1 MNQEQNNLNPNNFNT
16 QGNNGMP
23 NNQPLQNNQGFN
35 PTFNQNVAPNTNVN
49 QPTFNPQPMVELMQ
63 QPAQSQQMPS
73 YQQPVMQ
80 ELTPQPMNTVES
92 GNTNNQNLNSKPPK
106 KTNLGL
112 IIGIVAAIIV
122 IAIIIGIVLL
132 LNNKGDSN
140 NSNSIFSPSNKYVD
154 GKIPYNKEVNKCAK
168 EIVSYKD
175 NTRQLCYQEPI
186 YYNAENYYD
195 RDYARFIDFS
205 FYLNTDEKNILS
217 FKLDKDTKEYYNFIE
232 MGLDEENL
240 SYVYEFQTLE
250 EDTLV
255 FVSNQSFKKYKTLDL
270 TNKESVKTS
279 DNKELYK
286 GVYAEKY
293 TAYEYY
299 TKIDG
304 IEVAITVVNK
314 NYNVDEAYSRINKF
328 IKKLSKDNGAPFIVD
343 YAMAN
348 YNTMGFETDLSK
360 AYMIKDYKYVTGLK
374 FYKTTGSYV
383 NGNTG
388 LNLALHNKGITY
400 TYDDYYLLVT
410 DDYDTYTVYRTEM
423 SAGTA
428 EYSMWSAYI
437 PEDNVFS
444 ILINV
449 WNGTNIISRFGFVVK
464 NPDMSKGY
472 QYYIDNFSEMLTNG
486 NGNTVGK
493 SEEYHR
499 N

>member
-1 MNQEQNNLNPNNFNT
+1 MNQEQNNFNPNNFNN
-16 QGNNGMP
+16 QNINNGMM
-23 NNQPLQNNQGFN
+23 NNQPLSNNQN
-35 PTFNQNVAPNTNVN
+35 LNNQFNQNVNVN
-49 QPTFNPQPMVELMQ
+49 QQSQPTPSFQQPINQMNMQ
-63 QPAQSQQMPS
+63 QP
-73 YQQPVMQ
+73 
-80 ELTPQPMNTVES
+80 TPQQINTFGS
-92 GNTNNQNLNSKPPK
+92 GNANNQNFNSKPPK
-106 KTNLGL
+106 KLNIGL
-112 IIGIVAAIIV
+112 IVGISAAVVVAT
-122 IAIIIGIVLL
+122 IIGIVLL
-132 LNNKGDSN
+132 SNNKGDNNNS

-175 NTRQLCYQEPI
+175 NTRELCYQEPI

-195 RDYARFIDFS
+195 RDYARFINFS
-205 FYLNTDEKNILS
+205 LYLNTDEKNVLS

-270 TNKESVKTS
+270 TNKESVKTA

-299 TKIDG
+299 TKIDD

-314 NYNVDEAYSRINKF
+314 NYSVDEAYSRISKF
-328 IKKLSKDNGAPFIVD
+328 IKKLSKDTGAPFIVD

-348 YNTMGFETDLSK
+348 YNTMGFANDLTK
-360 AYMIKDYKYVTGLK
+360 AYLVKSHKYVVGLK
-374 FYKTTGSYV
+374 FYKDSGSYV
-383 NGNTG
+383 KGNTG
-388 LNLALHNKGITY
+388 LNLTLYNNGITY

-410 DDYDTYTVYRTEM
+410 DDSETYTVYRTEM
-423 SAGTA
+423 SAGSA
-428 EYSMWSAYI
+428 QYSMWSAYI

-449 WNGTNIISRFGFVVK
+449 WNGVNIISRFGFVVE

-499 N
+499 D

>member
-1 MNQEQNNLNPNNFNT
+1 MNQEQNNFNPNNFNN
-16 QGNNGMP
+16 QNINNGMM
-23 NNQPLQNNQGFN
+23 NNQPLPN
-35 PTFNQNVAPNTNVN
+35 NQNVAQNTNVN
-49 QPTFNPQPMVELMQ
+49 QPTFNQQTQPTPSFQQPINQVNMQ
-63 QPAQSQQMPS
+63 QP
-73 YQQPVMQ
+73 
-80 ELTPQPMNTVES
+80 TPQPVNTFES
-92 GNTNNQNLNSKPPK
+92 GNTNNQNFNSKPPK
-106 KTNLGL
+106 KLNIGL
-112 IIGIVAAIIV
+112 IVGISAAVVVVAT
-122 IAIIIGIVLL
+122 IIGIVLL
-132 LNNKGDSN
+132 SNNKGNN
-140 NSNSIFSPSNKYVD
+140 NSNSNNIFSPSNKYID
-154 GKIPYNKEVNKCAK
+154 GKIPYNKEMNKCAK

-175 NTRQLCYQEPI
+175 NTRELCYQEPI

-195 RDYARFIDFS
+195 RDYARFINFS
-205 FYLNTDEKNILS
+205 FYLNTDEKNVLS

-250 EDTLV
+250 EDTLI
-255 FVSNQSFKKYKTLDL
+255 FISNQSFKKYKTLDL

-293 TAYEYY
+293 NAYEYY

-314 NYNVDEAYSRINKF
+314 NYSVDEAYSRISKF

-348 YNTMGFETDLSK
+348 YNTMGFANDLTK
-360 AYMIKDYKYVTGLK
+360 AYLVKSHKYVVGLK
-374 FYKTTGSYV
+374 FYKDSGSYV
-383 NGNTG
+383 KGNTG
-388 LNLALHNKGITY
+388 LNLTLHNKGITY

-423 SAGTA
+423 SAGSSQ
-428 EYSMWSAYI
+428 YSMWSAYI
-437 PEDNVFS
+437 PEDNVFT

-449 WNGTNIISRFGFVVK
+449 WNGTNVLSRYGFVVE

-499 N
+499 D